1 MLRYFTLSVM
11 THLFI
16 YKEATMKRTVVV
28 CALLPLVIGI
38 AQAAPQP
45 CDTVSLCNAAG
56 TAAYQAGRYE
66 EAAEAFERQLRR
78 AEQQQ
83 DNSAARE
90 LALNNLV
97 VTNLRLMQPGQA
109 RAWLNLALADGMQ
122 GTATRHNLRAVSAAV
137 DYQALGTS
145 LQGRYLRYSGAAV
158 WSSLDIAR
166 QPDGS
171 YRAHFSPLRAGAKVE
186 DYGPAA
192 IGELHGLLQGKNA
205 YFQLTAA
212 GLPKGCAVEL
222 FHEGLDIRVLE
233 VFDPQCQQYGGAG
246 ISVVGNYLKVSAE
259 PQAPQR

>member
-45 CDTVSLCNAAG
+45 CDTVSLCNSAG

-78 AEQQQ
+78 AEQTQ
-83 DNSAARE
+83 DSAARE

-97 VTNLRLMQPGQA
+97 VTSLRLQQSGQA
-109 RAWLNLALADGMQ
+109 RAWLNLALNDGMH
-122 GTATRHNLRAVSAAV
+122 GTATRHNLRSVSAAL
-137 DYQALGTS
+137 DYQALGAS
-145 LQGRYLRYSGAAV
+145 LEGRYLRYAGAAV
-158 WSSLDIAR
+158 WSSLDISR

-186 DYGPAA
+186 EYGPAA
-192 IGELHGLLQGKNA
+192 IGELQGALQGEKA
-205 YFQLTAA
+205 YYQLTAA
-212 GLPKGCAVEL
+212 DLPQGCAVEL

-233 VFDPQCQQYGGAG
+233 IFDPQCQQYGGAG
-246 ISVVGNYLKVSAE
+246 ISVAGNYLKVSAD
-259 PQAPQR
+259 PQQQAR